1 MTKGDLGRIMK
12 EQKIGF
18 LNEQELY
25 TPTIEVL
32 DAIKTVH
39 QAGFLHNA
47 ISPKSILM
55 SRQTKS
61 GKNTLRLAG
70 LSHCTPIGHS
80 MKIDLELYSE
90 TERLYLA
97 PEVLARNGGALSLSL
112 IHI

>member
-1 MTKGDLGRIMK
+1 
-12 EQKIGF
+12 
-18 LNEQELY
+18 
-25 TPTIEVL
+25 
-32 DAIKTVH
+32 
-39 QAGFLHNA
+39 
-47 ISPKSILM
+47 M

-97 PEVLARNGGALSLSL
+97 PEVLAGNGGALSTASDIYSL
-112 IHI
+112 GVTLYTLACGSFPFYF